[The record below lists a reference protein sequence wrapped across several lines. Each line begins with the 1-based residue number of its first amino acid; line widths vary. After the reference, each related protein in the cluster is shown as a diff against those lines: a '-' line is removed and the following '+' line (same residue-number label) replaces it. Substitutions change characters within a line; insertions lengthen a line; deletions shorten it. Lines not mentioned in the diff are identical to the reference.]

1 MKQEKYSS
9 TFLSMDI
16 ETSKVVLNDGTPF
29 QIVYSVSV
37 QIMDTKT
44 NLMTTKLFRTLEE
57 FINFLKS
64 NNIVKLLNIKRK
76 QRILCFIHNLDY
88 EFTFLRRIIG
98 GEFLKSDTELDDYG
112 GLRSLSTIRDTHAPI
127 SIIFE
132 RLPHIEFRC
141 TYALTGKGIKKLG
154 EEQFNLALE
163 KIKER
168 EGDEFTK
175 SVKPFI
181 LQNSK
186 KLEMDYDK
194 VFYPW
199 DELDTDMVEYNHR
212 DTLIPVRHVL
222 QMLEN
227 GYTLDNLPL
236 TKTSIVVKDRY
247 NHTQKYYP
255 EQTEKKNNNNQLR
268 KCTNRFLYH
277 IPSYKQYE
285 LECLTYYGGTTT
297 CHPNFVNR
305 LLKNVYSVDIKSSYP
320 TVMVQEYFPDYDD
333 KCKKHY
339 YENSNQYFK
348 EHLEGLDSKHLIIKD
363 NKNVDKVRGFK
374 GIFTF
379 TNVRIKDVRLF
390 PTHSIDKSLKQ
401 KIRGNSKFKCEE
413 YEKFNGKLI
422 KAKCI
427 SFAFNNVGMDCF
439 NLIYDYDDVICEEL
453 ITTTKIKKLPPNEI
467 TFVLEA
473 FALKESLPKDSFEQ
487 RKQKENVNSTYG
499 MKVQKMIKNL
509 YLMEEGNIQ
518 VQDFYGND
526 LTDKEKEEIYNFHCK
541 LVKEQY
547 GKNSKTNRLMK
558 RWDIFSD
565 GTYITDY
572 ARYNLLKMV
581 VYLTNVGFQCIYT
594 DTDSIKFTLD
604 EWQYNEVS
612 KKEITEVNEIVSDMF
627 NEYNSKNEQNNRE
640 NLHFQQV
647 KQWLNLSEKDFNKI
661 VKLGD
666 FELESGYKENDVFI
680 IEPYPYFKYLGA
692 KKYAC
697 ISKKN
702 TNELKLK
709 TTIAGCSDK
718 NLPKAIISHSKLT
731 GYDLHESMNLCFQTG
746 IVYDNEVSGRTT
758 AYYEKRT
765 KEELDNLW
773 FYEQRVN
780 EDGERVYNDNKI
792 YLKDLKQM
800 GGVVIEDT
808 NYTLNL
814 SESDC
819 NFLDIKYHKE
829 PFYTLHIDGT
839 LEKNIKK

>member
-1 MKQEKYSS
+1 MKKINKYSKIY
-9 TFLSMDI
+9 LSMDI
-16 ETSKVVLNDGTPF
+16 ETSKVILNDGTPF

-37 QIMDTKT
+37 QIMNTE
-44 NLMTTKLFRTLEE
+44 NGHLTTKLFRTLEE
-57 FINFLKS
+57 FIEYMKS
-64 NNIVKLLNIKRK
+64 KEIISLLNLKHK

-112 GLRSLSTIRDTHAPI
+112 GYRSLSTIRDTHAPI

-132 RLPHIEFRC
+132 RLPHVEFRC
-141 TYALTGKGIKKLG
+141 TYALTGKSIQKLG
-154 EEQFNLALE
+154 EEQALRTYD
-163 KIKER
+163 KIKEN
-168 EGDEFTK
+168 EGEEFAK
-175 SVKPFI
+175 SIKSFI
-181 LQNSK
+181 LQSHK
-186 KLEMDYDK
+186 KLDLNYDL

-199 DELDTDMVEYNHR
+199 DKLSNEIIDYNHR
-212 DTLIPVRHVL
+212 DTLIPVNEINH
-222 QMLEN
+222 MLKN
-227 GYTLDNLPL
+227 GYELDKLPL
-236 TKTSIVVKDRY
+236 TKTSIVVKNRY
-247 NHTQKYYP
+247 EHTQKYYP
-255 EQTEKKNNNNQLR
+255 ERTEKGNNNNQLR

-277 IPSYKQYE
+277 IPTYKQYE
-285 LECLTYYGGTTT
+285 LECLTYAGGTTT

-305 LLKNVYSVDIKSSYP
+305 LLKNVYGVDIKSSYP
-320 TVMVQEYFPDYDD
+320 TVMVQNFYPDFDD
-333 KCKKHY
+333 KYKKDNY
-339 YENSNQYFK
+339 KNPDKYFK
-348 EHLEGLDSKHLIIKD
+348 EHLEGLDSKQLIKRD
-363 NKNVDKVRGFK
+363 NKNVDKIRGFK
-374 GIFTF
+374 GVFTF
-379 TNVRIKDVRLF
+379 TNVRLKDDRLF

-401 KIRGNSKFKCEE
+401 KIRGNNKFKCEE

-439 NLIYDYDDVICEEL
+439 NLIYDYDNVICEEL
-453 ITTTKIKKLPPNEI
+453 ITTTKVKKLPPNEI

-473 FALKESLPKDSFEQ
+473 FALKESLPKESYEQ

-526 LTDKEKEEIYNFHCK
+526 LTDNEKEEIYNFHCK

-547 GKNSKTNRLMK
+547 GKNSKTNKLMK

-581 VYLTNVGFQCIYT
+581 VYLTEIGFQCVYT
-594 DTDSIKFTLD
+594 DTDSIKFTLS
-604 EWQYNEVS
+604 EWQYREVTQ
-612 KKEITEVNEIVSDMF
+612 KEIATVNEIVNEIF
-627 NEYNSKNEQNNRE
+627 NDYNSKNEQNNRE

-661 VKLGD
+661 IKLGD
-666 FELESGYKENDVFI
+666 FELESGYKENDDFI
-680 IEPYPYFKYLGA
+680 IEPYPHFKYLGA

-702 TNELKLK
+702 ANELKLK

-718 NLPKAIISHSKLT
+718 ELPKAIISHSKLT
-731 GYDLHESMNLCFQTG
+731 GYDLHESMNLCFRPA
-746 IVYDNEVSGRTT
+746 IIYDEKVSGRST

-780 EDGERVYNDNKI
+780 EDGERVYSDNKI

-800 GGVVIEDT
+800 GGIVIEDA

-819 NFLDIKYHKE
+819 KFLGFEYITPTE
-829 PFYTLHIDGT
+829 ILHIDGT
-839 LEKNIKK
+839 ITKNK